1 MRIIE
6 SLKAIGGFIVFISI
20 LVAGLAWCLEG
31 APLPGRYQIVSSS
44 SDSVVMLDTVSGK
57 IRLFSYRI
65 GSSSHREFERKV
77 EVFELTK

>member
-1 MRIIE
+1 
-6 SLKAIGGFIVFISI
+6 
-20 LVAGLAWCLEG
+20 
-31 APLPGRYQIVSSS
+31 
-44 SDSVVMLDTVSGK
+44 MLDTVSGK

>member
-1 MRIIE
+1 MKIIE
-6 SLKAIGGFIVFISI
+6 RLRAISGIVGFV
-20 LVAGLAWCLEG
+20 LVSVAALVWYLAG
-31 APLPGRYQIVSSS
+31 APLPGRYEIVSSS

-65 GSSSHREFERKV
+65 GSSSHREFDRKV